1 MKPEPTTPLAAIR
14 AKCIDCSGGQ
24 LSVIRF
30 CQIERCALHSF
41 RMGSNPHRKRR
52 KLSDEARAALTARLP
67 SRRAISPEIQGE
79 KRGSNDLADV
89 RGDDLFDETVAA

>member
-24 LSVIRF
+24 LSEIRH
-30 CQIERCALHSF
+30 CHIVRCALHPF

-52 KLSDEARAALTARLP
+52 ELSEEARAALTARLP
-67 SRRAISPEIQGE
+67 LRRAISPEIQGE
-79 KRGSNDLADV
+79 MRSYDAMVEMESDEP
-89 RGDDLFDETVAA
+89 FDAKVAA